1 MVESKNARQAKP
13 ETQRGTLGDT
23 VETTPS
29 QAMNSNE
36 AAPSPAAVPPAA
48 TPAVR
53 SLQEQTLLEFA
64 EALGSSAPT
73 PGGGGAS
80 ALTGALAAALAEMV
94 AQLTVGRAKFQAAEA
109 AAKQVLSRAQEIRAE
124 MLRLIDAD
132 AQAYGTVKAAYS
144 LPKATQEQRA
154 TRDTALQRA
163 LIAAMQPPLDIMDL
177 AAESVVL
184 AGEIATVGNPTVA
197 SDAGCAAV
205 LGDAAA
211 RAAALNIM
219 ANLVP
224 LKDCPEKAEAA
235 ERIRRMRGRITALR
249 LQALT
254 RVFERMGLRPEV
266 PSPEDVGGML

>member
-1 MVESKNARQAKP
+1 MA
-13 ETQRGTLGDT
+13 ETADTTQGAPGAQSSSAVDAGDT
-23 VETTPS
+23 APARAVHPTD
-29 QAMNSNE
+29 E
-36 AAPSPAAVPPAA
+36 AANPVLL
-48 TPAVR
+48 R
-53 SLQEQTLLEFA
+53 DQTLRQFT

-80 ALTGALAAALAEMV
+80 ALAGALAAALAEMV

-109 AAKQVLSRAQEIRAE
+109 AAKQVLNRAQEIRAE
-124 MLRLIDAD
+124 LLALVDAD
-132 AQAYGTVKAAYS
+132 ARAYATVKAAYS
-144 LPKATQEQRA
+144 QPRKTPEQRA
-154 TRDTALQRA
+154 AREAALQQA
-163 LIAAMQPPLDIMDL
+163 LIEAMQPPLRMMDL
-177 AAESVVL
+177 AVEVVVL

-211 RAAALNIM
+211 RAAALNVM

-224 LKDCPEKAEAA
+224 LKDCPQKTEAA
-235 ERIRRMRGRITALR
+235 ERIRKMRGRITALR

-266 PSPEDVGGML
+266 PTREEMEGTL